1 MQKKILIRISVA
13 DVCKS
18 AVSSMLLEWEN
29 SFIIFMKCTFSVT
42 FLNLMGIPT
51 TSFLLSNIHLSLSV
65 ISCFELAY
73 ALHMGVDCNPLH
85 LDMR

>member
-1 MQKKILIRISVA
+1 
-13 DVCKS
+13 
-18 AVSSMLLEWEN
+18 
-29 SFIIFMKCTFSVT
+29 MKCTFSVT

-51 TSFLLSNIHLSLSV
+51 ISFPLSNIHLSLLV